1 MTDKDSGLIAE
12 LERRLYWYREEA
24 SEEEFDA
31 EEVDAICVMLQ
42 KLSPLEG
49 PRMSKEEVRRNIIK
63 RIEEEDG
70 LEGADSFSESVDVEE
85 ADRASKID
93 RAEKTVRVENANRK
107 DKKSEKRD
115 GKKKRI
121 FGKSGYRAAIL
132 FVAVFGA
139 ALLSLNMVTYA
150 REDKSLFT
158 MIMERVGWV
167 DIVKEKTEEEI
178 GINRSVET
186 ETFCDSWSGLDSE
199 IKSKIKVPEYI
210 PDDYELYGIY
220 CYTLINREW
229 VKANYYNKGNGHLL
243 VEITLWEDEK
253 RAYWESA
260 MDENGHKLLTEYS
273 DENTLYYEYEDE
285 YICMVS
291 MKSGFYRISGNI
303 ELEEMIKI
311 REGLGEIKE

>member
-70 LEGADSFSESVDVEE
+70 LEGADDVPEGLD
-85 ADRASKID
+85 ADRADS
-93 RAEKTVRVENANRK
+93 AEKTDGK
-107 DKKSEKRD
+107 DEKSEKKG
-115 GKKKRI
+115 GKKRHL
-121 FGKSGYRAAIL
+121 FRKSGYRAAIL

-167 DIVKEKTEEEI
+167 DIVKETTEEEI
-178 GINRSVET
+178 GINRNSEI
-186 ETFCDSWSGLDSE
+186 ETFCNSWTELDSE
-199 IKSKIKVPEYI
+199 VKSKIEVPEYI

-220 CYTLINREW
+220 YYSFINRKW
-229 VKANYYNKGNGHLL
+229 VRAKYYNKGNGHLL
-243 VEITLWEDEK
+243 VEITLWEDED

-291 MKSGFYRISGNI
+291 MKSGFCRISGNI

>member
-1 MTDKDSGLIAE
+1 MTDKDSSLIAE

-70 LEGADSFSESVDVEE
+70 LEGADDVPEGLD
-85 ADRASKID
+85 ADRADS
-93 RAEKTVRVENANRK
+93 AEKTDGK
-107 DKKSEKRD
+107 DEKSEKKG
-115 GKKKRI
+115 GKKRHL
-121 FGKSGYRAAIL
+121 FRKSGYRAAIL

-158 MIMERVGWV
+158 MILERVGFV
-167 DIVKEKTEEEI
+167 KIVKEGTEEEI
-178 GINRSVET
+178 GIDRDSEL
-186 ETFCDSWSGLDSE
+186 ETFCDSWTELDSE
-199 IKSKIKVPEYI
+199 IKSRIKVPEYI

-220 CYTLINREW
+220 YYSFINREW
-229 VKANYYNKGNGHLL
+229 LRANYYNKGSGHLL
-243 VEITLWEDEK
+243 IEITLWEDEN
-253 RAYWESA
+253 RSYRESA
-260 MDENGHKLLTEYS
+260 IDENGHTLLSEYS
-273 DENTLYYEYEDE
+273 DENTLYYEYDDE
-285 YICMVS
+285 YICMAS
-291 MKSGFYRISGNI
+291 MKGGFYRISGNI
-303 ELEEMIKI
+303 ELEEMIKV
-311 REGLGEIKE
+311 REGLGPI

>member
-1 MTDKDSGLIAE
+1 MTDKDSSLIAE

-31 EEVDAICVMLQ
+31 EEVNAICVMLQ

-70 LEGADSFSESVDVEE
+70 LEGADDVPEGLD
-85 ADRASKID
+85 ADRADS
-93 RAEKTVRVENANRK
+93 AEKTDGK
-107 DKKSEKRD
+107 DEKSEKKG
-115 GKKKRI
+115 GKKRHL
-121 FGKSGYRAAIL
+121 FRKSGYRAAIL

-158 MIMERVGWV
+158 MILERVGLV
-167 DIVKEKTEEEI
+167 EVVKEEMEEDGIVSSDDEIKTFL
-178 GINRSVET
+178 N
-186 ETFCDSWSGLDSE
+186 SWSELDEE
-199 IKSKIKVPEYI
+199 IKSKIVVPEYI
-210 PDDYELYGIY
+210 PNGYELYGINY
-220 CYTLINREW
+220 YSLINRKW
-229 VKANYYNKGNGHLL
+229 VRAKYYDKGNGHLL
-243 VEITLWEDEK
+243 IEIILWEDED
-253 RAYWESA
+253 RAYRERA
-260 MDENGHKLLTEYS
+260 IDENGHKLLTEYS

-291 MKSGFYRISGNI
+291 MKRGFYRISGNI
-303 ELEEMIKI
+303 ELEEMVKV
-311 REGLGEIKE
+311 REGLGDI